1 MNRTKNKSNA
11 VRRCFDFCKD
21 AMCKAWRWYK
31 SLYKGRPWYIKTI
44 SALMS
49 FIVAFILYLVAVDIN
64 FLWLFGKSPD
74 MATIKNPITNQ
85 ATEIYSADSVMI
97 GKFFSENRTPV
108 EYEDVNPVFW
118 KALVDTEDERFY
130 KHFGIDFQGVFAAIK
145 DFALHNDARGAST
158 ITQQLAKNMF
168 RVRTQYSTG
177 LLGKIPGLKILI
189 MKSKEWITAV
199 KIEQLF
205 TKKEILTMYANTVDF
220 GSNAFGIKT
229 ACKTYFGNTP
239 AELTTEQA
247 AVLVG
252 MLKATTYYNP
262 RLNPDNSLRR
272 RNTVMN
278 NMVVH
283 GDLTSAQ
290 YDSLKNLPI
299 TLNYSVEST
308 YDGQATYFREAI
320 ANYLRDW
327 CKENGY
333 DLYNSGLKIY
343 TTIDTKMQKY
353 AEEAARKQM
362 KVVQRNFDNHWGNT
376 NPWQDENHNEI
387 PNFIED
393 IAKKLPVY
401 KYLSEKYADEPDS
414 ISYWLNK
421 PHTVKLFDYDKG
433 TIEKEMSTLDSI
445 RYMERFMHCGF
456 VAMEP
461 NTGYVKA
468 WVGDIDFDTWKYD
481 KVTAMRQPGSTFKLF
496 VYAEAMN
503 QGLTPCDKRRDE
515 YFSMRVYDKFKK
527 KEVTWAPTNANGYF
541 TGDSMPLKAAFAQ
554 SINSV
559 AVKLGQEV
567 GIDNIVNTAHA
578 MGIKSPLDNTPSL
591 ALGSSDVNLLELVN
605 AYSTVVNDGKAHDPV
620 LVTRI
625 LDREG
630 NEIYVAP
637 SEQRQAIPYKS
648 AFLMQQLLLGGL
660 REPGGTSMSLWRYV
674 RAYNDTE
681 FGGKTGTSNNHS
693 DAWFVGVSPKIVVG
707 AWVGGEYR
715 SIHFRTGALGQGSR
729 TALPI
734 CGNFLESLLGDPA
747 FKRYHGKFAKPTDEI
762 EYEMY
767 NCSSYYRKK
776 ENPDSSLIDSIGAAI
791 SGVSISLDPE
801 INSVSRDTSRNH
813 GGTHPT
819 APHNDKQR
827 NKTGHNNEA
836 GKRKPSYEDVYF

>member
-1 MNRTKNKSNA
+1 
-11 VRRCFDFCKD
+11 
-21 AMCKAWRWYK
+21 
-31 SLYKGRPWYIKTI
+31 
-44 SALMS
+44 MS

-130 KHFGIDFQGVFAAIK
+130 KHFGIDIQGVFAAIK

-393 IAKKLPVY
+393 IAKKQPVY

-625 LDREG
+625 LDRDG

-801 INSVSRDTSRNH
+801 INPVSRDTSRNH